1 MQKLVVLF
9 AGSLLS
15 TVSLADAS
23 KGEAY
28 FSSLNG
34 GQCHSC
40 HRTDG
45 KKSVGPGL
53 EGVSQRHSGEWLASF
68 LSDPQQMWTSDH
80 PETEELKKRIRKSRS
95 PRTLCKKNPMSGE
108 ELQDLLDYLSTL

>member
-1 MQKLVVLF
+1 MPKLVLLF

-15 TVSLADAS
+15 TVSVADAS

-40 HRTDG
+40 HR
-45 KKSVGPGL
+45 
-53 EGVSQRHSGEWLASF
+53 
-68 LSDPQQMWTSDH
+68 
-80 PETEELKKRIRKSRS
+80 ETEKPGQI
-95 PRTLCKKNPMSGE
+95 
-108 ELQDLLDYLSTL
+108 Y